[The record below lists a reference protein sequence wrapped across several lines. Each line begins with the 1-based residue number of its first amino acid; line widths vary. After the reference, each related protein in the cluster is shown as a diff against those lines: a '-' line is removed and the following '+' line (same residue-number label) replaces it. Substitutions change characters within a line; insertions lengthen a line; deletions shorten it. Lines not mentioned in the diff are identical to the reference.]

1 MGVVW
6 NQYVDPQLKPAF
18 DALSSVV
25 SDAGGHLTLT
35 STLRTYREQ
44 SYLYNKYKAGQSTLP
59 ANPPGYSAHEWGW
72 AFDAI
77 TQPSDWIFDVGA
89 IWVSWGGAYG
99 GKRDPVHFELAGA
112 GALAWQNGSQGLT
125 PPGGGPP
132 LVLGTSQ
139 WGIGADKKG
148 IAAEIAKLPA
158 WSRKY
163 IYMSSDLLLGLVPY
177 YDVVQFVAS
186 LIQLGYSDSEI
197 INFLAGPVENLHDY
211 FPQYL

>member
-1 MGVVW
+1 MSVVW
-6 NQYVDPQLKPAF
+6 NQYVDPQLKPGF
-18 DALSSVV
+18 DALSTIV
-25 SDAGGHLTLT
+25 SSAGGHLTLT
-35 STLRTYREQ
+35 STIRTYREQ
-44 SYLYNKYKAGQSTLP
+44 NYLYSKYKAGQSTLP

-125 PPGGGPP
+125 PPGGGGSTI
-132 LVLGTSQ
+132 LLGT
-139 WGIGADKKG
+139 GADKRG

-163 IYMSSDLLLGLVPY
+163 IYSASDALLGLLPY

-197 INFLAGPVENLHDY
+197 VNFLAGPIEDLHAN
-211 FPQYL
+211 FPQYF